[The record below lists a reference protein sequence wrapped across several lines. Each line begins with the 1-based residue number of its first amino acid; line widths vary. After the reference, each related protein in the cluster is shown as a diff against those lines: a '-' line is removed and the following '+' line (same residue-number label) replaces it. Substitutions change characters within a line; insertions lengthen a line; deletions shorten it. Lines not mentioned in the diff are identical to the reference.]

1 MTDIPDQ
8 FHGGSVIADLMG
20 DDAEQVVG
28 VGMVR
33 IEPEHPPVG
42 GLGVRQLPGLVRPQP
57 VLKKGLE
64 IGGRRRAAALLVFCR
79 LFRLFLL
86 AASLCLVHPI
96 GDLKRKSVSK

>member
-1 MTDIPDQ
+1 MDYGLWADVI
-8 FHGGSVIADLMG
+8 GGTFFVIADLMG

-57 VLKKGLE
+57 
-64 IGGRRRAAALLVFCR
+64 LL
-79 LFRLFLL
+79 
-86 AASLCLVHPI
+86 
-96 GDLKRKSVSK
+96 